1 MIAIKEIAVA
11 KKIHDWIV
19 QTPEKVICVD
29 IKRENEKLAY
39 LV

>member
-1 MIAIKEIAVA
+1 
-11 KKIHDWIV
+11 V

-39 LV
+39 LVW